1 MVTSPVSASRRR
13 GAELEDALLD
23 AAWAVLVEHG
33 YESFSYEA
41 VAAKAST
48 SRAVIYRRWPKR
60 GDLVLATLLRYS
72 GTHPLTVPDTGTLRG
87 DALAFLRNADELNH
101 RFVTLMSVHI
111 IDYFVESGSSPRDVR
126 NAALAQHGGVSSFE
140 AIVARAVQRGEI
152 PDLPRSSLLVN
163 FPLDM
168 FRHELFMTLQPMS
181 PMKMA
186 QILDELWLPLM
197 RMSQPSQSS
206 SRAKRRND

>member
-1 MVTSPVSASRRR
+1 MAASPAPPSRRR

-33 YESFSYEA
+33 YESFSFEA

-60 GDLVLATLLRYS
+60 GELVLATLLRYS
-72 GTHPLTVPDTGTLRG
+72 RTHPLTVPDTGTLRG
-87 DALAFLRNADELNH
+87 DALAFLRNADELSH
-101 RFVTLMSVHI
+101 RFVTLMSLHI
-111 IDYFVESGSSPRDVR
+111 IEYFLESGSSPRDVR
-126 NAALAQHGGVSSFE
+126 NAALAQNGGVSSFE
-140 AIVARAVQRGEI
+140 AFVARAVQRGEI
-152 PDLPRSSLLVN
+152 PDVPRSSLLVN

-181 PMKMA
+181 PIKMA

-197 RMSQPSQSS
+197 SMSRPSQSPG
-206 SRAKRRND
+206 RANRHKD